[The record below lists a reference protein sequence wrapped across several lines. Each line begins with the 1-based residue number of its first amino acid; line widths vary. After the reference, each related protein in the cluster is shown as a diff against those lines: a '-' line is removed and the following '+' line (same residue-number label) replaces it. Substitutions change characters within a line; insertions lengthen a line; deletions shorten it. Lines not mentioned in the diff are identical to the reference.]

1 VRGAALIVLCLMLAA
16 APLLSQQPPS
26 LVVEAAPELAPSRA
40 RLEAYD
46 LRPLADIVRII
57 GLDAPGPPV
66 RVVLASTD
74 SDWAR
79 QVAPWVAGL
88 AVGEED
94 LIVLFP
100 SRSPQYPHDTL
111 EDVLRHEVAHV
122 LISRAAGGHDVP
134 RWFHEGLAMSVE
146 RPWGLGDRSR
156 LASELLFG
164 SPLTLQGI
172 DALFGGDQGMQSR
185 GYSLAAAV
193 VRDLVD
199 EYGATAPARILHEM
213 ANGRTFEVALAS
225 VTQRSVPALEADFW
239 DRQRTWTTW
248 VQIVASSSFFW
259 LGVIG
264 LATLARRRRRR
275 RAAALR
281 ERWAEEEA
289 AEAAADAAAAAKAAF
304 EDTDPRDSGGLVH

>member
-1 VRGAALIVLCLMLAA
+1 MA
-16 APLLSQQPPS
+16 APALSQQPPS
-26 LVVEAAPELAPSRA
+26 LVIEASPELASSRA
-40 RLEAYD
+40 RLESYD
-46 LRPLADIVRII
+46 LRPIADIVRLL

-88 AVGEED
+88 AVGQQG

-100 SRSPQYPHDTL
+100 TRSPQYPHDTL

-122 LISRAAGGHDVP
+122 LISRAAGGRDVP

-146 RPWGLGDRSR
+146 RPWGLRDRSR

-164 SPLTLQGI
+164 TPLSLQGI
-172 DALFGGDQGMQSR
+172 DALFNGDQGMQSR

-193 VRDLVD
+193 VRDLVN
-199 EYGATAPARILHEM
+199 EYGATAPARILREM
-213 ANGRTFEVALAS
+213 AGGRSFEVALAS
-225 VTQRSVPALEADFW
+225 VTQRTVPALEAEFW
-239 DRQRTWTTW
+239 DRQQTWTTW
-248 VQIVASSSFFW
+248 IPLVASSSFLW

-264 LATLARRRRRR
+264 LAALAVRRRRR
-275 RAAALR
+275 RAAAIR
-281 ERWAEEEA
+281 ERWAAEEA
-289 AEAAADAAAAAKAAF
+289 AEAAAEPAPD
-304 EDTDPRDSGGLVH
+304 ETDPRGGAERVH